1 MVLIQYDLCPYKKR
15 RKGLGLGYTE
25 ERPCEDTEERQ
36 PSLNQRQTLQ
46 KKASLPTV

>member
-25 ERPCEDTEERQ
+25 ERPCEEEEDGHLQAKESHLRENQ
-36 PSLNQRQTLQ
+36 PD
-46 KKASLPTV
+46 